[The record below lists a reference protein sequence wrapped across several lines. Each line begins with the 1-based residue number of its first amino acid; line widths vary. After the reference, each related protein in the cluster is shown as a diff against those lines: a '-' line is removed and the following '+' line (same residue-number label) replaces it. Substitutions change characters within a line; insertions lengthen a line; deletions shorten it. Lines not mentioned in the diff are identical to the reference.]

1 MDLQSQV
8 QDLLDLSD
16 HVTLLLQKQF
26 DTLIR
31 KRTMVKNEKEGEEVD
46 NLSCDIA
53 LASRSLQVLK
63 SRREIRTAIGDLMEI
78 KQQLENYGDNPS
90 SNWYDYIQDTME
102 CLHMLLKNGIE
113 VASAGISI
121 PEQNSASYEH
131 FNEAPLPRVV
141 EEDIVYNN
149 DRIHYENV
157 SQPTLQPVQMD
168 DSNHKIKERCV
179 NLEVPQENLSKSNG
193 IRRHTMDS
201 ENVSVARL
209 LVGNLRLKQSP
220 SKASITTS
228 ISSDQVCTNPAR
240 VPFWSAEATID
251 NEYDKRHSPA
261 VNHFQDSKDFGEAQL
276 KEEIYSLTKKYNMK
290 HGSSIYSL
298 PTSSDSVFEDDSF
311 SQVSD
316 NDDTFSD
323 LSFVPSILSSPPS
336 PKPSTFQIRLNRC
349 DRPNNLF
356 AEKVTVSNPLR
367 IGSGI
372 GSYVLYTCTVNGT
385 DGLRIVVR
393 KRYSD
398 FVKLR
403 SQLVKAQPKYR
414 KIIPNL
420 PPKKILGK
428 FMPEFIERR
437 RKDMEY
443 FLNYVLLHPVLG
455 TTPVVRWWFMD

>member
-31 KRTMVKNEKEGEEVD
+31 KRTFVKNEKEGEELD

-63 SRREIRTAIGDLMEI
+63 SRREIRTAIGELMEI

-113 VASAGISI
+113 VASSGIPI
-121 PEQNSASYEH
+121 PEQNTASFEH
-131 FNEAPLPRVV
+131 FKEAPLPRVV

-149 DRIHYENV
+149 DRFNYEKA
-157 SQPTLQPVQMD
+157 SRPTLQPVPIGD
-168 DSNHKIKERCV
+168 YNHKIKDRSV
-179 NLEVPQENLSKSNG
+179 VHVVPQENHAKQNG

-209 LVGNLRLKQSP
+209 LVGNLGLKQSP

-228 ISSDQVCTNPAR
+228 VSSDQVCTNPAR
-240 VPFWSAEATID
+240 VPFWSAEATLD
-251 NEYDKRHSPA
+251 NDYDKRHSAA
-261 VNHFQDSKDFGEAQL
+261 VNQSKDIGETQL
-276 KEEIYSLTKKYNMK
+276 TEEIYSLTQKYNMK
-290 HGSSIYSL
+290 RGSSIYSL
-298 PTSSDSVFEDDSF
+298 PTTDSVFEDDSF

-323 LSFVPSILSSPPS
+323 LSFVPSVLSSPPS
-336 PKPSTFQIRLNRC
+336 PKPSIFQISLNRC
-349 DRPNNLF
+349 DRPSNLF
-356 AEKVTVSNPLR
+356 AEKVTVSNPSR

-420 PPKKILGK
+420 PPKKVLGK

-443 FLNYVLLHPVLG
+443 FLNYVMLHPVLG